1 MDFYT
6 VCVSVVLILLRMI
19 PFLFK
24 EATDLVRLRLQVT
37 THFRGPRLHSQL
49 NVQRLWNALQ
59 LCPPTASPV
68 VATLPAQLPKC
79 FPARIGG
86 GATHAPAALLG
97 VSLGTRRARDLFHP
111 LLSRARASLR
121 FALPSPGAGDA
132 VLLCIPS
139 PCSPAGSD
147 DTSRQGQRTVSC
159 RRSGATREACPRPR
173 PACRCAPTG
182 CSVAPCVRPLPS
194 LRREREGALRSP
206 RLARSRDP
214 AGFAAHTTRKAPRGP
229 LAHAYT

>member
-49 NVQRLWNALQ
+49 NVQRLRNALQ

-68 VATLPAQLPKC
+68 VATLPTQLPKC

-97 VSLGTRRARDLFHP
+97 LSLGTRRAHVTSPVPFFSPAPARRCGSPCRPLGQGALFCCAFRV
-111 LLSRARASLR
+111 RAR
-121 FALPSPGAGDA
+121 P
-132 VLLCIPS
+132 
-139 PCSPAGSD
+139 
-147 DTSRQGQRTVSC
+147 QGRTTQ
-159 RRSGATREACPRPR
+159 A
-173 PACRCAPTG
+173 
-182 CSVAPCVRPLPS
+182 
-194 LRREREGALRSP
+194 
-206 RLARSRDP
+206 ARGNGR
-214 AGFAAHTTRKAPRGP
+214 
-229 LAHAYT
+229 